1 MGGVLGHDIHASPPC
16 ARRRRHRRRGHRLCA
31 CRRRWRP
38 DQGRLLTD
46 EPERTDVIIV
56 GAGFTGLSAA
66 LELKAAGIGFLLL
79 EARDRV
85 GGRVEARQ
93 NGLGE
98 RIDSGGQFLCEDMP
112 EVMALAR
119 ARGKTFVE
127 TYVEGEFITHP
138 SMSARGAKRTYHGAM
153 AIRERMN
160 GIEPDDPSIAGMS
173 VATWLEHQHD
183 PTDAKAAFRSMI
195 EGLWCLAADK
205 VPLWYLIDNDRRITN
220 EVPELQY
227 FLRETMQS
235 LAEDL
240 AGDLGDRVRLG
251 QPVMRIEH
259 GPHGVRV
266 VSGNSV
272 IEASEVLV
280 ALPPATAAKLD
291 FAPALPA
298 ALQRALG
305 AWESGAV
312 IKILVR
318 YARPFWRQR
327 GLSGMVMWRDL
338 PGLFACD
345 VSKDAEHAALVVFV
359 GGPLALRWRAL
370 GEAELRAE
378 MTARLAA
385 ALGPDAAAIA
395 DFSWRD
401 WIEDRWS
408 GGAYS
413 DLIVDVTARDA
424 ERTILGGAPRVH
436 FAASELSPS
445 FPGYV
450 EGAIIAGRIAARKII
465 SGLQSAI
472 ATRASGS

>member
-1 MGGVLGHDIHASPPC
+1 M
-16 ARRRRHRRRGHRLCA
+16 
-31 CRRRWRP
+31 
-38 DQGRLLTD
+38 TD
-46 EPERTDVIIV
+46 AAERTDVVVV

-66 LELKAAGIGFLLL
+66 LELNQAGIDFVLL

-85 GGRVEARQ
+85 GGRVEAVR

-112 EVMALAR
+112 EVMALAK

-127 TYVEGEFITHP
+127 TYVEGDFVTHP
-138 SMSARGAKRTYHGAM
+138 SMPPKDAKQTYYGAM

-173 VATWLEHQHD
+173 VAAWLDQQDD
-183 PTDAKAAFRSMI
+183 PIDAKAAFRSMI
-195 EGLWCLAADK
+195 EGLWCLAMDK
-205 VPLWYLIDNDRRITN
+205 VPLWHLIDNDRRITN

-227 FLRETMQS
+227 SLRETMQS

-251 QPVMRIEH
+251 EPVTRVEH
-259 GPHGVRV
+259 GPQGVRV
-266 VSGNSV
+266 VTDNGV
-272 IEASEVLV
+272 ILARRVLV
-280 ALPPATAAKLD
+280 ALPPATAARLPL
-291 FAPALPA
+291 APAMPA
-298 ALQRALG
+298 RLAKALG
-305 AWESGAV
+305 VWQSGAV

-318 YARPFWRQR
+318 YPRPFWRQQ

-345 VSKDAEHAALVVFV
+345 ASRDAEHAALVVFV

-370 GEAELRAE
+370 SDAALRAE
-378 MTARLAA
+378 VTARLVA
-385 ALGPDAAAIA
+385 ALGPGAADGE
-395 DFSWRD
+395 DFSQRD
-401 WIEDRWS
+401 WIHDRWS

-413 DLIVDVTARDA
+413 DLIVDATARDA
-424 ERTILGGAPRVH
+424 ERTILAGAPPVH
-436 FAASELSPS
+436 FTASELSPS

-450 EGAIIAGRIAARKII
+450 EGAIVAGRIAARKII
-465 SGLQSAI
+465 AELQSPI
-472 ATRASGS
+472 ATSASGS